1 MRLWDKKG
9 RLLLWENIADFFN
22 CRDFSPVGAYV
33 SQVSGNKIFIKSQK
47 SDQFQVK
54 KFLVEMTEAGPPSF
68 HLQNTLVID
77 QPLNIL
83 SHEFFI
89 STDGK
94 TYLEP
99 VRKLARWK
107 IRKLH
112 VWRENTNSRFTMTF
126 PEISAIDV
134 LARGDIL
141 LVLTRGKGI
150 HCWNLVTR
158 QFIGVILEE
167 TVKGMK
173 TFSLSKSIYNHPSTA
188 HPDYIVV
195 RHSHKIQTFFLDFET
210 LTAHGVD
217 VMWGRISINFPVRD
231 QLKYY
236 SGTKKVT
243 IQPETSAGGVNQL
256 VLSVQDYRCHKHE

>member
-1 MRLWDKKG
+1 MLLWDKKG
-9 RLLLWENIADFFN
+9 RLRARENIMDLFN
-22 CRDFSPVGAYV
+22 CRDISPVSAYV

-47 SDQFQVK
+47 SIHQFQVK
-54 KFLVEMTEAGPPSF
+54 KFSVEMTEAGPPSF

-77 QPLNIL
+77 VCHLNIL

-99 VRKLARWK
+99 VRKGARWK

-167 TVKGMK
+167 TVKEGMK

-217 VMWGRISINFPVRD
+217 VGWRSPEELLYRPVRE

-243 IQPETSAGGVNQL
+243 IQPCVNQL